1 MDKFPEQVTGLSSD
15 KRELLEMLLGEED
28 GDGVTFPL
36 SSSQQ
41 RLWFLDQLDPGSAV
55 YNISTAV
62 RLSGPLS
69 ISALEQSLNEIIR
82 RHEALRTT
90 FATVDGQPVQL
101 IAPSLTLAL
110 PVVELERFAE
120 AEREAEA
127 MRLAREEAQRPF
139 DLARGPLLRVTALR
153 LGEQDHLVLLT
164 MHHIVSDG
172 WSMSIFISE
181 MAALYEAFA
190 AEQPSPLPELS
201 IQYADFAEWERQHLQ
216 GQLVEEQLAYW
227 KRQLGGSLPVLPLRT
242 DRPRPATQS
251 FRGARHPLALSQS
264 LTASLKALSQSE
276 GATLFMTLLAA
287 FQTLLYRYTGQEDIS
302 VGTSVAGRSHAE
314 TEGLIGFF
322 LNTLVL
328 RTDLSGNPGFRE
340 LLRQVREVALGA
352 YTNQEVPVEMLLEA
366 LQPNRDLSHTPL
378 FQVLFILQN
387 TPKAT
392 LKIGDLTLN
401 PLEIETNTAKFDLT
415 LDLAE
420 KEKEIHG
427 WLEYNT
433 DLFDVHTIA
442 RMTRHFKV
450 LLESI
455 VVDPDHRLSDLSLLT
470 ADERQQLQAN
480 WDQPQATS
488 ASDLCL
494 HQLFEAQVERS
505 PEAVAVLFEKEQLT
519 YRELNERANQLA
531 HYLRRLGVGPE
542 VRVGICAE
550 RSIEMLVGLLAILKA
565 GGAYVPLDPAS
576 PPERLAFMLE
586 DAEAPILLTQ
596 ERLLNKF
603 PEQKI
608 KIVCLDADAEAFARE
623 SLENPVTGVAA
634 GNAAY
639 IIYTSGSTGQP
650 KGVQIQHASV
660 VSYVETASD
669 EYELQPADRVLQF
682 ASISF
687 DASAEEIYPCL
698 ARGGTLVLRTDAMLG
713 SASEFLQKCEDW
725 KLTVLD
731 LPTAYWHE
739 LTAKFAREVQAFPSD
754 IRLVIIGGEKA
765 LPERLAAWQELVDER
780 VRLVNTYGPTEAT
793 IVATMCELPG
803 KASGNG
809 ASLSEVPIGRAMRNA
824 QAYVLDNLLQP
835 VPVGIPGE
843 LCIGGAGL
851 ARGYLNRPE
860 LTAEKFVPH
869 PFSTEPG
876 ARLYRTGDLVR
887 YLPDGNIEFL
897 GRVDHQVK
905 IRGYRIELGEVEST
919 LARHPAVRDALIIAR
934 EDVAGERRLVAY
946 VIAQSE
952 TPPTVSEMR
961 SFLKDNLA
969 EYMVPSAFVILDEF
983 PLSPSGKVDR
993 RALPAPELSRPTSEQ
1008 AYVAPRTPTEE
1019 VLVAVWS
1026 EVLGLEQVGAYDNFF
1041 ELGGHSLLATQV
1053 ISRIREVF
1061 QIEFPLRSFFEA
1073 PTLAEL
1079 AESLESAICAAHKV
1093 ELPPIL
1099 PVIRDDKMPLSFA
1112 QERLWFLNQ
1121 LSPDS
1126 VAYHVLRP
1134 MRLRGPLD
1142 VSLLERAFMEIVR
1155 RHEIYRTSFP
1165 AIDGRPIQRIH
1176 PPHPVILSPIDL
1188 SELPAAERE
1197 ARIEKLIADEGQRPF
1212 DLANGPLWRLTLLR
1226 CSAEDHLLMLTEH
1239 HLVHDGWTEG
1249 RLVHEFLTIYSAF
1262 SAGQPSPLPELP
1274 IQYADFAAWQREC
1287 LQSQILGSQLDYWK
1301 KQLSGALPVLE
1312 LPTDRPRPAVESF
1325 RGATQELMLSEAL
1338 RKDLADLSR
1347 RHGCTL
1353 FMTLFSAFNVLL
1365 HGYSK
1370 QEDIIVGSPI
1380 AGRNRAELESLIGFF
1395 VNTMALRSDL
1405 SGDPTFL
1412 ELLERTREVALGAYA
1427 HQDMPFEK
1435 LVEEVQPQRNL
1446 NRQAIFQVMF
1456 VLHNAPSTALE
1467 IPGLAVDA
1475 MRVHNGT
1482 SKFDLL
1488 LSMREEAEGLHCI
1501 MEYNTDI
1508 FDEATI
1514 VRMLSHLRTLLE
1526 GIVAAPEQPISGLPL
1541 LTNAERHQ
1549 LLVEWNDTSA
1559 DYPHDRCLT
1568 ELFEAQVAQT
1578 PQDIA
1583 VTFEEEQLTYRELN
1597 ERANKLAHYLRAC
1610 GAGPEVRLAICL
1622 SRSPEMIVAVL
1633 GVLKAGGA
1641 YVALDSTYPKERLGY
1656 MLEDASVSVILTEE
1670 RLAGALPASDAILIR
1685 LDTDGEAIAR
1695 RSPENLP
1702 AMTNAESLVYVTY
1715 TSGSTG
1721 KPKGIAMVQRP
1732 LLNLITWMIRHTE
1745 LPEKARTLQFASLG
1759 FDVSF
1764 QDIFSTLCSGGTV
1777 VMISEA
1783 VRQDIGS
1790 LWKVLTERE
1799 VHRLFIPAVALQQ
1812 LAEGFCSNE
1821 QFDAP
1826 LRKVIAGSEQLQIT
1840 PAITRLFTNLE
1851 QSSLHNEYGPSEAH
1865 VVTALALPL
1874 ETEQWPKRP
1883 AVGRPISNTQIYLLD
1898 RYFNPTPIGVPGEL
1912 LIGGVGL
1919 ARGYLTLPSVTA
1931 EKFIPDP
1938 FSDQPGARLYRTGD
1952 FARYLPDGNIE
1963 FLGRMDHQLKIR
1975 GFRIEP
1981 GEIEVV
1987 LGQYPGVQEAVVL
2000 AQEYAPGDKR
2010 LVAYVVSQEEPALT
2024 VSALR
2029 SYLKEKLPEYMV
2041 PSAFVMLD
2049 ELPLTPNGK
2058 VERRALPIP
2067 DQTRPE
2073 LEQAFVAPR
2082 TALEEV
2088 LVKTCGELLGL
2099 ERVGIHDSFF
2109 DLGGHSLLA
2118 TQLVS
2123 RLCDLF
2129 QMELPLR
2136 AVFETPTVSGL
2147 AQRMLQEEPQPGEFE
2162 KLAQILQ
2169 QLDELSDNEAQEMLS
2184 GSSFQPA

>member
-1 MDKFPEQVTGLSSD
+1 MDKLPRQDTDLSSD
-15 KRELLEMLLGEED
+15 RLELLELLLAEEARD
-28 GDGVTFPL
+28 FASFPL
-36 SSSQQ
+36 SYSQQ

-69 ISALEQSLNEIIR
+69 IPTLDQSLNEIIF

-90 FATVDGQPVQL
+90 FRTEDGQPVQV

-110 PVVELERFAE
+110 PVIDLESFAA

-127 MRLAREEAQRPF
+127 MRLAKEEAQRPF
-139 DLARGPLLRVTALR
+139 DLMRGPLLRVTVLR

-172 WSMSIFISE
+172 WSMSVFISE
-181 MAALYEAFA
+181 MAALYEAFIA
-190 AEQPSPLPELS
+190 GQPSPLPELS
-201 IQYADFAEWERQHLQ
+201 IQYADFAEWERQRLQ
-216 GQLVEEQLAYW
+216 GTFVEEQLAYW

-251 FRGARHPLALSQS
+251 FRGARHPLALSQP

-302 VGTSVAGRSHAE
+302 VGSSVAGRNRAE

-328 RTDLSGNPGFRE
+328 RADLSGNPCFRE

-352 YTNQEVPVEMLLEA
+352 YSNQEVPVEMLLET
-366 LQPNRDLSHTPL
+366 LQPDRAMSHNPL

-387 TPKAT
+387 TPEAT
-392 LKIGDLTLN
+392 LRIGDLTLT
-401 PLEIETNTAKFDLT
+401 PLELETDTAKFDLT

-420 KEKEIHG
+420 KSGAIHG

-433 DLFDVHTIA
+433 DLFDADTIA
-442 RMTRHFKV
+442 RMTRHFQV

-455 VVDPDHRLSDLSLLT
+455 VFNPDQRLSDLSLLT

-480 WDQPQATS
+480 TDRAQADG
-488 ASDLCL
+488 ASGLRL

-505 PEAVAVLFEKEQLT
+505 PEALAVMFEQEQLT

-531 HYLRRLGVGPE
+531 HYLRGLGVGPE
-542 VRVGICAE
+542 VRAGICAE

-576 PPERLAFMLE
+576 PPERLAFMLA
-586 DAEAPILLTQ
+586 DAGATVLLTQ
-596 ERLLNKF
+596 ARLLDRF
-603 PEQKI
+603 PEQTL
-608 KIVCLDADAEAFARE
+608 KIVCLDADAEACALE
-623 SLENPVTGVAA
+623 SLENPVADIAAENVA
-634 GNAAY
+634 Y
-639 IIYTSGSTGQP
+639 VIYTSGSTGQP

-660 VSYVETASD
+660 VNYVELASD
-669 EYELQPADRVLQF
+669 EYELRPADRVLQF

-698 ARGGTLVLRTDAMLG
+698 ARGAALVLRTDAMLS
-713 SASEFLQKCEDW
+713 SATEFLQKCEDW
-725 KLTVLD
+725 KITVLD

-739 LTAKFAREVQAFPSD
+739 LTARFDSEVQTLPASL
-754 IRLVIIGGEKA
+754 RLVIIGGEKA
-765 LPERLAAWQELVDER
+765 LPERLRAWQKIVDGR
-780 VRLVNTYGPTEAT
+780 ARLVNTYGPTEAT

-803 KASGNG
+803 KASADGG
-809 ASLSEVPIGRAMRNA
+809 ASPRDVPIGRAVRNVR
-824 QAYVLDNLLQP
+824 AYVLDNLLQP
-835 VPVGIPGE
+835 LPMGIPGE
-843 LCIGGAGL
+843 LCLGGAGL

-869 PFSTEPG
+869 PFSGAPG

-887 YLPDGNIEFL
+887 QLPDGQLEFL
-897 GRVDHQVK
+897 GRVDQQVK
-905 IRGYRIELGEVEST
+905 IRGYRIELGEVEAA
-919 LARHPAVRDALIIAR
+919 LVQYPPVREALVIAR

-946 VIAQSE
+946 VLAQPG
-952 TPPTVSEMR
+952 TAPTASEMR
-961 SFLKDNLA
+961 GFLKENLA
-969 EYMVPSAFVILDEF
+969 EYMIPSAFVLLDEF

-993 RALPAPELSRPTSEQ
+993 RALPAPASSRPVSER
-1008 AYVAPRTPTEE
+1008 AYIAPRTPTEE
-1019 VLVAVWS
+1019 VLVSVWS
-1026 EVLGLEQVGAYDNFF
+1026 EVLGLEQVGADDNFF

-1053 ISRIREVF
+1053 ISRVREVF
-1061 QIEFPLRSFFEA
+1061 QIELPLRALFEA
-1073 PTLAEL
+1073 PTLAAL
-1079 AESLESAICAAHKV
+1079 AQRLEVAVRTEHKV
-1093 ELPPIL
+1093 ELPPIR
-1099 PVIRDDKMPLSFA
+1099 PVSRDGNMPLSFA
-1112 QERLWFLNQ
+1112 QERLWFLNR
-1121 LSPDS
+1121 LSPES

-1134 MRLRGPLD
+1134 MRLTGPLD
-1142 VSLLERAFMEIVR
+1142 VSLLERAFTEIVR

-1165 AIDGRPIQRIH
+1165 ALDGRPVQRIN
-1176 PPHPVILSPIDL
+1176 PPQPVVLSPADL
-1188 SELPAAERE
+1188 SELPASERE

-1226 CSAEDHLLMLTEH
+1226 CGAEDHLLMLTEH

-1249 RLVHEFLTIYSAF
+1249 RLVYEFLTIYSAF
-1262 SAGQPSPLPELP
+1262 AAGEPSPLAELP
-1274 IQYADFAAWQREC
+1274 IQYADFAVWQREC
-1287 LQSQILGSQLDYWK
+1287 LQGQVLESQLGYWK
-1301 KQLSGALPVLE
+1301 KQLSGVLPVLE

-1325 RGATQELMLSEAL
+1325 RGATQEVMLPETL
-1338 RKDLADLSR
+1338 RKELADLSR

-1365 HGYSK
+1365 HDYSR

-1395 VNTMALRSDL
+1395 VNTMALRTDL

-1427 HQDMPFEK
+1427 HQEMPFEK

-1467 IPGLAVDA
+1467 IPGLAVNS

-1508 FDEATI
+1508 FDDATI

-1526 GIVAAPEQPISGLPL
+1526 AIAVAPDQTISSLPL
-1541 LTNAERHQ
+1541 LTDAERQQ
-1549 LLVEWNDTSA
+1549 LLVEWNDTGAS
-1559 DYPHDRCLT
+1559 YPFDRSLS
-1568 ELFEAQVAQT
+1568 ELFEAQAART
-1578 PQDIA
+1578 PQDVA
-1583 VTFEEEQLTYRELN
+1583 VTFADTRLTYQELN
-1597 ERANKLAHYLRAC
+1597 ERANRLAHYLREC

-1622 SRSPEMIVAVL
+1622 NRSPEMIVAVL

-1641 YVALDSTYPKERLGY
+1641 YVALDPTYPQERLAY
-1656 MLEDASVSVILTEE
+1656 MLEDAGVSIILTQES
-1670 RLAGALPASDAILIR
+1670 LAGALPAFDARLIR
-1685 LDTDGEAIAR
+1685 LDADVKAIAR
-1695 RSPENLP
+1695 RSPANLP
-1702 AMTNAESLVYVTY
+1702 AQTNAESLVYVTY

-1721 KPKGIAMVQRP
+1721 KPKGIAMIQRP
-1732 LLNLITWMIRHTE
+1732 LLNLITWMIRQTE
-1745 LPEKARTLQFASLG
+1745 LPESARTLQFASLG

-1783 VRQDIGS
+1783 VRQDIAG
-1790 LWKVLTERE
+1790 LWKVLTEQE
-1799 VHRLFIPAVALQQ
+1799 VHRIFIPAVALQQ
-1812 LAEGFCSNE
+1812 LAEGFCANE
-1821 QFDAP
+1821 RFDAP

-1840 PAITRLFTNLE
+1840 PAIARMFTNLE
-1851 QSSLHNEYGPSEAH
+1851 QATLHNEYGPSEAH

-1874 ETEQWPKRP
+1874 ETERWPKRP
-1883 AVGRPISNTQIYLLD
+1883 AVGRPISNTQIYILD
-1898 RYFNPTPIGVPGEL
+1898 RQFNPTPVGVPGEL
-1912 LIGGVGL
+1912 LIGGAGL
-1919 ARGYLTLPSVTA
+1919 ARGYLTLPSITA

-1938 FSDQPGARLYRTGD
+1938 FSDLPGARLYRTGD
-1952 FARYLPDGNIE
+1952 LARYLPDGDIE

-1975 GFRIEP
+1975 GFRVEP

-1987 LGQYPGVQEAVVL
+1987 LGQYPGVQEAVVM

-2010 LVAYVVSQEEPALT
+2010 LVAYIVSQEDSGLT
-2024 VSALR
+2024 VTALR

-2058 VERRALPIP
+2058 VERRALPLP
-2067 DQTRPE
+2067 DQARPE
-2073 LEQAFVAPR
+2073 LEQVFVAPR
-2082 TALEEV
+2082 TALESV
-2088 LVKTCGELLGL
+2088 LAKTCGELLGL
-2099 ERVGIHDSFF
+2099 ERVGINDSFF
-2109 DLGGHSLLA
+2109 ELGGHSLLA

-2123 RLCDLF
+2123 RLCELF

-2136 AVFETPTVSGL
+2136 AVFETPTISGL

-2162 KLAQILQ
+2162 KIADLLQ
-2169 QLDELSDNEAQEMLS
+2169 QLDEISDEEAQEMLS
-2184 GSSFQPA
+2184 GSSF